1 MNTLNATP
9 PSNLSDDRCPPDDA
23 VQTASSG
30 READVIAQFVLEFNN
45 IASQAS
51 LKSQEAADAAEE
63 ALLSATELITEARE
77 MPAKP
82 AYIRDEDLLT
92 HSQHLARTKFTRL
105 QGEALFYVPLVV
117 DAAELADSYSDMAS
131 RAASNV
137 LTAERA
143 FPMTTNWEH
152 TQQKADEAAG
162 HARRA
167 SAALDAVESPTLL
180 TNQNKTESHP
190 K

>member
-23 VQTASSG
+23 VCTESSG

-51 LKSQEAADAAEE
+51 LKSEEAADAAEE

-77 MPAKP
+77 TAAEP
-82 AYIRDEDLLT
+82 AYTPDQDLVGVT
-92 HSQHLARTKFTRL
+92 HSRQLARAKFSRL
-105 QGEALFYVPLVV
+105 QGEALFYVPLV
-117 DAAELADSYSDMAS
+117 DEAAELADSYSDMAS

-137 LTAERA
+137 LIAERA
-143 FPMTTNWEH
+143 FPMTTNWDH
-152 TQQKADEAAG
+152 TQRKADEAAG

-167 SAALDAVESPTLL
+167 KAALDAVNRLRF
-180 TNQNKTESHP
+180 
-190 K
+190 